1 MRILRLAVKAPAFLG
16 RTRQLRKLLD
26 VAALAAFLLALTAVQ
41 ALAYDRHVDIVNNS
55 SYTIVE
61 FYASSTGVKSWQED
75 ILGSDVLQS
84 GQQVRVNVDDGTG
97 YCKYDFKA
105 VYEDG
110 DESISQGVNVCEIG
124 TFTYSD

>member
-1 MRILRLAVKAPAFLG
+1 MRKYLSL
-16 RTRQLRKLLD
+16 
-26 VAALAAFLLALTAVQ
+26 AALAVFFLAATMAG
-41 ALAYDRHVDIVNNS
+41 ASAYDRHVVIVNNT

-75 ILGSDVLQS
+75 ILGSDVLYS
-84 GQQVRVNVDDGTG
+84 GQQVRINIDDGTG

-110 DESISQGVNVCEIG
+110 DVSISDGINVCEIG
-124 TFTYSD
+124 TFTYHD